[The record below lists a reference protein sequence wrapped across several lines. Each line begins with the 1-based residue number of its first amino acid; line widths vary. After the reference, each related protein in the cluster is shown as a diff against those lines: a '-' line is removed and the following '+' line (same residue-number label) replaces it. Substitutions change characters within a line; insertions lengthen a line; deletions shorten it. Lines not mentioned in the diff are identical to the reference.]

1 MGKWIITDL
10 RSCQSCVFCINKL
23 CYIFYRIANLELM
36 SEYGAEAWK
45 RHNSVLQQM
54 VEGAQKQL
62 VELRQVFGG
71 LKQAEHLHFVAAY
84 DKS

>member
-1 MGKWIITDL
+1 
-10 RSCQSCVFCINKL
+10 
-23 CYIFYRIANLELM
+23 M

-45 RHNSVLQQM
+45 MHNSVLQQM

-84 DKS
+84 DKSWISFKTISILIQQFLLMLNIIQISMLFNNQYS

>member
-1 MGKWIITDL
+1 
-10 RSCQSCVFCINKL
+10 
-23 CYIFYRIANLELM
+23 M

-45 RHNSVLQQM
+45 MHNSVLQQM